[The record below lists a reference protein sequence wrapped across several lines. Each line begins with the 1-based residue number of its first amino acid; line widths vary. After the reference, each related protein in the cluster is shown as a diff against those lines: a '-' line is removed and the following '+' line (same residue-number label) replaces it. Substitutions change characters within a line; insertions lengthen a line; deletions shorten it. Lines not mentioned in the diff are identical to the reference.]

1 LSLYFNNN
9 NLYFFIIDSHFSDN
23 SSQEIKF
30 FESLMR
36 LYRLGEN
43 WFNIDLVELENN
55 LDNFWSNCENKN
67 SIKNLCEILGYFLG

>member
-1 LSLYFNNN
+1 
-9 NLYFFIIDSHFSDN
+9 
-23 SSQEIKF
+23 
-30 FESLMR
+30 MR